1 MNKGFDMDNVI
12 DYIQPKQTTI
22 EKIPLPAVAT
32 SQELKPDALLRETV
46 SQYLEKYMQQFGSE
60 GSKYLYQDILKLI
73 EKPLLLGIMKFTRN
87 NQSRAARLLNLSRG
101 TLRKRLKIHGLL

>member
-1 MNKGFDMDNVI
+1 MDNVI

-22 EKIPLPAVAT
+22 EKIPLPAVT
-32 SQELKPDALLRETV
+32 SSPELKPDTLLRETV
-46 SQYLEKYMQQFGSE
+46 GQYLEKYMQEFGSE